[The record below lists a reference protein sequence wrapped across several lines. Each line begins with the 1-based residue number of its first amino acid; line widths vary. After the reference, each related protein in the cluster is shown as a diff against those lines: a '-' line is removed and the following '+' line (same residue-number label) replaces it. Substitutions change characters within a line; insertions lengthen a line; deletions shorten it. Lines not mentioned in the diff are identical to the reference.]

1 VCDRQG
7 KGGMKRKVVV
17 VMPAYNAERTIEA
30 TFKDIPEGTVD
41 EVVVVDDCSSDSTVD
56 VAKALGLTVIQHDCN
71 RGYGSNQKTCYRE
84 ALKRGADIVIMIHP
98 DYQYDSSLTDELIR
112 PIARGR
118 FDIMF
123 GGRVR
128 TRQEALAGGM
138 PKIKYFLNRIVSAM
152 ENIVLGVNF
161 TEHMSGFRAFSNT
174 VLKTLTFENFSDD
187 FVFDQQ
193 FMISAIAHGFK
204 IAEYPVPV
212 RYFSEASSIRY
223 FKGAKFLFHTFVC
236 LGQYVA
242 YRCHVYRPKIFIYK
256 SER

>member
-1 VCDRQG
+1 
-7 KGGMKRKVVV
+7 MKRKVVV

-30 TFKDIPEGTVD
+30 TFKDIPEGSVD
-41 EVVVVDDCSSDSTVD
+41 EVIVVDDHSSDRTVE
-56 VAKALGLTVIQHDCN
+56 VAKGLGLTVIQHDHNC
-71 RGYGSNQKTCYRE
+71 GYGRNQKTCYTE
-84 ALKRGADIVIMIHP
+84 AIKRDADIVIMIHP
-98 DYQYDSSLTDELIR
+98 DYQYDSSLTEELIR
-112 PIARGR
+112 PIARER

-138 PKIKYFLNRIVSAM
+138 PKIKYFLNRTVSLI

-161 TEHMSGFRAFSNT
+161 TEHMSGLRAYSSR
-174 VLKTLTFENFSDD
+174 VLKKLPLEDFSDD

-256 SER
+256 SES